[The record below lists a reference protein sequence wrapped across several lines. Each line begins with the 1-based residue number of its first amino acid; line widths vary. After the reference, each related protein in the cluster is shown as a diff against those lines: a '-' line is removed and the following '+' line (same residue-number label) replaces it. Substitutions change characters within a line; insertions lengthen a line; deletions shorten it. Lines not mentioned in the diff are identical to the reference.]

1 MGFNKKT
8 ISILLLLF
16 FASIKIN
23 AQTKSNLQLKVDSIL
38 QHVLNFTGGKKTII
52 KNYGDYKTDTMISY
66 ATREAAITIPD
77 SPLIIINKKLVEYKV
92 LNNYTLQDVKNI
104 NVLARDASIATYGPQ
119 GLHGSVLITLNK
131 KK

>member
-1 MGFNKKT
+1 MGFNKKY
-8 ISILLLLF
+8 ISILVLLF
-16 FASIKIN
+16 FVGIKTN
-23 AQTKSNLQLKVDSIL
+23 AQTKSDLQLKVDSIL

-52 KNYGDYKTDTMISY
+52 KNNGDYKTDTMISY

>member
-1 MGFNKKT
+1 MGFNKKN

-16 FASIKIN
+16 FIGIKIN
-23 AQTKSNLQLKVDSIL
+23 AQTKSDLQLKVDSIL
-38 QHVLNFTGGKKTII
+38 QHVLNFTESKKTII
-52 KNYGDYKTDTMISY
+52 KNNGDYKTDTMISY

>member
-1 MGFNKKT
+1 MGFNKKY
-8 ISILLLLF
+8 ISILVLLF
-16 FASIKIN
+16 FVGIKTN
-23 AQTKSNLQLKVDSIL
+23 AQTKSDLQLKVDSIL

-52 KNYGDYKTDTMISY
+52 KNNGDYKTDTMISY

-77 SPLIIINKKLVEYKV
+77 SPLIIINKKLVDYKV
-92 LNNYTLQDVKNI
+92 LNNYTLQDVKSI

-119 GLHGSVLITLNK
+119 GLHGAVIITLSK